1 MKSVNPRKAQD
12 NQMMTNERDQG
23 DEGTRSKIT
32 KSEAPWSEDVVSLAR
47 QLPPAWAP
55 MRGRL
60 ASQPPAG
67 AGTGYGRVKARCPS
81 PGAGEREGGLQPR
94 WGTESQTSFTSQ
106 LLVSGRHGHTS
117 SQCQGQG
124 REWGRQ
130 TDKISVFLLSFDLIK
145 WREVLNQ
152 RSRENSRTS
161 YNQQSDFI
169 LLIKVK

>member
-12 NQMMTNERDQG
+12 NQVMTSERDQG
-23 DEGTRSKIT
+23 DEGRRSKIT
-32 KSEAPWSEDVVSLAR
+32 KSEAPWSEDVVSLDR

-117 SQCQGQG
+117 SQCQGPSE
-124 REWGRQ
+124 RVRQ
-130 TDKISVFLLSFDLIK
+130 ANRQNLCLPFVISLN
-145 WREVLNQ
+145 EVK
-152 RSRENSRTS
+152 RSSQLKKPRK
-161 YNQQSDFI
+161 YQS
-169 LLIKVK
+169 